1 MKPKQVCNIYT
12 RIKRLAKTCLWLGM
26 DNACIKYLK
35 SAAWWAYFFN
45 IAFKDELLEILTKQL
60 ALQIQKC
67 SNSYIPDKDNIAF
80 YDSFAYDHR
89 GLTQQYIRAIMAQNK
104 HLLFITDAQTDA
116 PLSQGIFQ
124 ELHSYPKAK
133 IIHIPSNVIGI
144 KRCQYIYDQLVLFCP
159 SKVLMHLMPNAVE
172 ALVAMHALP
181 KSVTKYQVNL
191 TDHTFWLGTTA
202 LDYSLEF
209 RPKGIK
215 ISEVGRGIEKPQLL
229 LCPYYPIID
238 AIPFAGFPFEKK
250 QGDVVVFSG
259 GSSYKFID
267 SNMVY
272 ARIVK
277 RILDENPNAIWVH
290 AGDGMDIIQGMLL
303 EIMDES
309 YFKRIHLLGV
319 RNDIAEVFDH
329 CDIYCNSFPMG
340 GGLMC
345 LYAAHYGKPMLS
357 LKGNNGGISNTVS
370 QLRQVS
376 LESNNMDELCQ
387 EAHKLISDEHYRL
400 SRGEEVRNCV
410 VDEKWFNETVAS
422 LLETN
427 TNILQ
432 YTEYEKA
439 ELPSMEAK
447 CDYEDRTGECVKK
460 TVGNLR
466 WRSVFLSPLFL
477 RPTCD
482 FYRGKI
488 IRKTHKILHQ
498 SQ

>member
-1 MKPKQVCNIYT
+1 
-12 RIKRLAKTCLWLGM
+12 M

-45 IAFKDELLEILTKQL
+45 IAFKDEILEALTKQISL
-60 ALQIQKC
+60 KIKK
-67 SNSYIPDKDNIAF
+67 SFESYVPNKDNIVF
-80 YDSFAYDHR
+80 YDSFAFDHR
-89 GLTQQYIRAIMAQNK
+89 GLTQQYIRALMAQNK
-104 HLLFITDAQTDA
+104 NLLFITDAQNNA
-116 PLSQGIFQ
+116 PISQEIFH
-124 ELHSYPKAK
+124 ELNGYSKAK
-133 IIHIPSNVIGI
+133 IIHVPSQISGL
-144 KRCQYIYDQLVLFCP
+144 KRSQFIYEQIVLFGS

-172 ALVAMHALP
+172 VLVAMHALP
-181 KSVTKYQVNL
+181 KAITRYQVNL

-209 RPKGIK
+209 RPKGMK
-215 ISEVGRGIEKPQLL
+215 NSEVGRGIEKSHLL

-238 AIPFAGFPFEKK
+238 DIPFEGFPFEKK
-250 QGDVVVFSG
+250 QDDIVVFSG
-259 GSSYKFID
+259 GASYKFVDPKASFAQIIKC
-267 SNMVY
+267 V
-272 ARIVK
+272 
-277 RILDENPNAIWVH
+277 LDENSNAVWVH
-290 AGDGMDIIQGMLL
+290 AGDGMDVIRRLLL
-303 EIMDES
+303 EIMDDS
-309 YFKRIHLLGV
+309 YFKRIHLIGV
-319 RNDIAEVFDH
+319 RNDIAEVFNH

-357 LKGNNGGISNTVS
+357 LKGNNSGISNIVS

-387 EAHKLISDEHYRL
+387 EAHKLISDENYRF
-400 SRGEEVRNCV
+400 SRGEEVRSCI
-410 VDEKWFNETVAS
+410 VDERWFNETVAS

-427 TNILQ
+427 TNILH

-439 ELPSMEAK
+439 ELPSMEEK
-447 CDYEDRTGECVKK
+447 CDYEDRTGECTKK

-466 WRSVFLSPLFL
+466 WRSVLLSPLFL